1 MRCTAGRSA
10 VTTIT
15 RPARYFSA
23 DSRSGAE
30 PTRVEEDRNRTELG
44 SRPDARGRRECPRPK
59 PRASRSARQ
68 RPPPCPASPCTFAAS
83 PGSQARDVIKVA
95 VLPSAASPEA
105 AIEMVVR
112 AKGMSGSLAFPG
124 RRLTSSW
131 WKACTNWTC
140 TTSTSVSRK
149 RSRFTAARHDGPSVP
164 VTCAGT
170 GCCGP
175 DSAMLVCHRP
185 GG

>member
-1 MRCTAGRSA
+1 MSPAEATGVKERPVMSTTLPGITLHIRS
-10 VTTIT
+10 I
-15 RPARYFSA
+15 
-23 DSRSGAE
+23 
-30 PTRVEEDRNRTELG
+30 
-44 SRPDARGRRECPRPK
+44 
-59 PRASRSARQ
+59 
-68 RPPPCPASPCTFAAS
+68 

-105 AIEMVVR
+105 VIEMVVR

-164 VTCAGT
+164 VTCAGA

>member
-1 MRCTAGRSA
+1 MSPAEATGVKERPVTSTTLLGVTLHIRS
-10 VTTIT
+10 I
-15 RPARYFSA
+15 
-23 DSRSGAE
+23 
-30 PTRVEEDRNRTELG
+30 
-44 SRPDARGRRECPRPK
+44 
-59 PRASRSARQ
+59 
-68 RPPPCPASPCTFAAS
+68 

-105 AIEMVVR
+105 VIEMVVR

-149 RSRFTAARHDGPSVP
+149 RSRFTAARHDEPSVP

-170 GCCGP
+170 GCCGQ